1 MTFKRNIPPKLYGV
15 DRVEY
20 IEPNRHRLS
29 NGVEL
34 FTMNSGDQEV
44 VKIDFSF
51 KAGSWY
57 GNSRLDSTMAASM
70 LQEGTSMH
78 KASEI
83 ANTFDFYG
91 AQFSSAS
98 SYDNNY
104 ISLLSLKKHLPN
116 LLPLVSE
123 IIRESSFPEEEF
135 EILRAKKKQRAIVD
149 AGRVGLIAQKS
160 FLRNLFGEGHPYSP
174 VASPEYYDTIS
185 LKDVKSHF
193 NRYYLPNRMTIT
205 ASGFIDAEVIRI
217 IEDNFSVTWGGLDP
231 AESINNRRLPIADK
245 SLFIEKEGAN
255 QNAVAIGKLFPTQ
268 NHPDFPGIKLLCTIL
283 GGYFGSRLMSNIR
296 EDKGYTYSIQASPI
310 SFLHNGVF
318 LVFAEVKTDKTLETV
333 TEIFHEIEK
342 LSVELISEEELIPIQ
357 NYMLGRILEDFDGPF
372 SRAQTF
378 ASLRETNLDFGY
390 YNRLIDTIKT
400 MTPVEIRKLAQKY
413 LMPESMSTII
423 AGTKQ

>member
-1 MTFKRNIPPKLYGV
+1 MTFKRNIPPKVFGV

-20 IEPNRHRLS
+20 IEPIRHLLK

-44 VKIDFSF
+44 VKIDLSF

-57 GNSRLDSTMAASM
+57 GDSRLDSTMAASM
-70 LQEGTSMH
+70 LQEGTSHH

-83 ANTFDFYG
+83 ANIFDFYG

-104 ISLLSLKKHLPN
+104 ISLLSLKKYLPN

-135 EILRAKKKQRAIVD
+135 EILRAKRKQRAIVD
-149 AGRVGLIAQKS
+149 SGRVGLIAQKN

-185 LKDVKSHF
+185 LEGVKSHF
-193 NRYYLPNRMTIT
+193 TKYYLPDRMAVT
-205 ASGFIDAEVIRI
+205 ASGFIDNEVIQLI
-217 IEDNFSVTWGGLDP
+217 KDNFSSTWGGSDP
-231 AESINNRRLPIADK
+231 AERTNNYRLPIIEK
-245 SLFIEKEGAN
+245 SMFIEKEGAN
-255 QNAVAIGKLFPTQ
+255 QNAVTIGKLFPTQ
-268 NHPDFPGIKLLCTIL
+268 NHPDYPGLKLLCTIL

-296 EDKGYTYSIQASPI
+296 EEKGYTYSIQASPI
-310 SFLHNGVF
+310 SFLHNGIF
-318 LVFAEVKTDKTLETV
+318 LVFAEVKTDKTEETV
-333 TEIFHEIEK
+333 NEIFLEIEK
-342 LSVELISEEELIPIQ
+342 LTVELISEEELIPIQ

-372 SRAQTF
+372 ARAQTF
-378 ASLRETNLDFGY
+378 ASLRECNLDFGY
-390 YNRLIDTIKT
+390 YNRLINTIKT
-400 MTPVEIRKLAQKY
+400 ATPFEIRELARKY
-413 LMPESMSTII
+413 LAPESMSTVI
-423 AGTKQ
+423 AGKK

>member
-1 MTFKRNIPPKLYGV
+1 MTFKRNIPPKVWGV

-20 IEPNRHRLS
+20 IEPNRHLLN

-57 GNSRLDSTMAASM
+57 GKSRLDSTMAAWM
-70 LQEGTSMH
+70 LQEGTTNH

-83 ANTFDFYG
+83 ANIFDFYG

-104 ISLLSLKKHLPN
+104 ISLLSLKKYLPN
-116 LLPLVSE
+116 LLPIVSE
-123 IIRESSFPEEEF
+123 IIRESSFPKEEF
-135 EILRAKKKQRAIVD
+135 EILRAKRKQRAIVD

-174 VASPEYYDTIS
+174 VSSPEFYDSIS
-185 LKDVKSHF
+185 LEEVKSHF
-193 NRYYLPNRMTIT
+193 DRYYLPDRMSIT
-205 ASGFIDAEVIRI
+205 ASGFIDAEVIQL
-217 IEDNFSVTWGGLDP
+217 IEDHFSSSWGSSDKAERTNNFLLPV
-231 AESINNRRLPIADK
+231 AEKSI
-245 SLFIEKEGAN
+245 FIEKESAN

-296 EDKGYTYSIQASPI
+296 EDKGFTYSIQASPI

-318 LVFAEVKTDKTLETV
+318 LVFAEVKTDKTEETV
-333 TEIFHEIEK
+333 SEIFREIEK
-342 LSVELISEEELIPIQ
+342 LSVELISEKELIPIQ

-390 YNRLIDTIKT
+390 YNRLIYTIKT
-400 MTPVEIRKLAQKY
+400 ATPFEIREIAQKY
-413 LMPESMSTII
+413 LVPETMSTII
-423 AGTKQ
+423 AGIK

>member
-1 MTFKRNIPPKLYGV
+1 MTLKRNIPPKVWGV

-20 IEPNRHRLS
+20 IEPNRHCFK

-57 GNSRLDSTMAASM
+57 GKSRLDSTMAASM
-70 LQEGTSMH
+70 LQEGTTNH

-83 ANTFDFYG
+83 ANIFDFYG

-104 ISLLSLKKHLPN
+104 ISLLSLKKYLPQ
-116 LLPLVSE
+116 LLPMVSE
-123 IIRESSFPEEEF
+123 IIREASFPEEEF
-135 EILRAKKKQRAIVD
+135 EILRQKKKQRAIVD
-149 AGRVGLIAQKS
+149 ADRVGLIAQKS
-160 FLRNLFGEGHPYSP
+160 FLRNLFGEGHPYAP
-174 VASPEYYDTIS
+174 VASPVFYDSIT
-185 LKDVKSHF
+185 LEGVKSHF
-193 NRYYLPNRMTIT
+193 KSYYLPDRMTIT
-205 ASGFIDAEVIRI
+205 ASGFVDTEVVRL
-217 IEDNFSVTWGGLDP
+217 IEENFSASWGISNP
-231 AESINNRRLPIADK
+231 AGSINNHRLPIAEK
-245 SLFIEKEGAN
+245 TVFIEKEGAN

-268 NHPDFPGIKLLCTIL
+268 NHPDYPGIKLLCTIL

-318 LVFAEVKTDKTLETV
+318 LVFAEVKTDKTDETV
-333 TEIFHEIEK
+333 NEIFHEIQK
-342 LSVELISEEELIPIQ
+342 LSEELIAEEELIPIQ

-378 ASLRETNLDFGY
+378 ASLREVNMDFEY
-390 YNRLIDTIKT
+390 YNKLIHTIKT
-400 MTPVEIRKLAQKY
+400 ATPDEIRELSRKY
-413 LMPESMSTII
+413 LAPETMSTTI
-423 AGTKQ
+423 AGTR

>member
-1 MTFKRNIPPKLYGV
+1 MTIKRNIPPKVWGV

-20 IEPNRHRLS
+20 IEPDLLRLN
-29 NGVEL
+29 NGIEL

-44 VKIDFSF
+44 VKIDLSF
-51 KAGSWY
+51 KAGSWF
-57 GNSRLDSTMAASM
+57 GSSRLDSTMAASM
-70 LQEGTSMH
+70 LQEGTTKH

-83 ANTFDFYG
+83 ANIFDFYG

-104 ISLLSLKKHLPN
+104 ISLLSLKKYLPN
-116 LLPLVSE
+116 LLPMVSE

-135 EILRAKKKQRAIVD
+135 EILRAKRKQRAIVD

-185 LKDVKSHF
+185 LEGVKSHF
-193 NRYYLPNRMTIT
+193 NRYYLPDRMTIT
-205 ASGFIDAEVIRI
+205 ASGFIDAEVIRL
-217 IEDNFSVTWGGLDP
+217 IEDNFSSSWGISNP
-231 AESINNRRLPIADK
+231 ADNINNHRLPFADK
-245 SLFIEKEGAN
+245 FLFIEKEGAN

-268 NHPDFPGIKLLCTIL
+268 NHPDYPGLKLLCTIL

-310 SFLHNGVF
+310 SFLHNGIF
-318 LVFAEVKTDKTLETV
+318 LVFAEVKTDKTDETV
-333 TEIFHEIEK
+333 SEIFREIEK
-342 LSVELISEEELIPIQ
+342 LSVELISEEELVPIQ

-378 ASLRETNLDFGY
+378 ASLREVNLDFGY
-390 YNRLIDTIKT
+390 YNRLINTIKT
-400 MTPVEIRKLAQKY
+400 ATPGDIRELARKY
-413 LMPESMSTII
+413 LSTESMSTVI
-423 AGTKQ
+423 AGKK

>member
-1 MTFKRNIPPKLYGV
+1 MTFKRNISPKVYGV

-20 IEPNRHRLS
+20 IEPDFHRLN

-34 FTMNSGDQEV
+34 FTINSGDQEV

-57 GNSRLDSTMAASM
+57 GNARLDSTMAASM
-70 LQEGTSMH
+70 LQEGTSTH

-104 ISLLSLKKHLPN
+104 ISLLSLKKYLPH

-135 EILRAKKKQRAIVD
+135 EILRAKRKQRAIVD
-149 AGRVGLIAQKS
+149 AGRVGLIAQKG

-185 LKDVKSHF
+185 LKEVKSHF
-193 NRYYLPNRMTIT
+193 NRFYLPNRMTIT

-217 IEDNFSVTWGGLDP
+217 IEDNFSATWGVKDE
-231 AESINNRRLPIADK
+231 AEIINNRRLPIADK

-318 LVFAEVKTDKTLETV
+318 LVFAEVKTDKTVETV
-333 TEIFHEIEK
+333 TEIFREIEK

-378 ASLRETNLDFGY
+378 ASLREMNLDFGY
-390 YNRLIDTIKT
+390 YNRLINTIKT
-400 MTPVEIRKLAQKY
+400 AKPVEIMELAQKY
-413 LMPESMSTII
+413 LASESMTTII
-423 AGTKQ
+423 AGTK

>member
-1 MTFKRNIPPKLYGV
+1 MTIKRNIPPIVFGV

-20 IEPNRHRLS
+20 IEPNRHELG

-57 GNSRLDSTMAASM
+57 GFSRLDSTMAAAM
-70 LQEGTSMH
+70 LQEGTKNH

-104 ISLLSLKKHLPN
+104 ISLLSLKKYLPN
-116 LLPLVSE
+116 LLPIVSE

-135 EILRAKKKQRAIVD
+135 EILRAKRKQRAIVD
-149 AGRVGLIAQKS
+149 AGRVGLIAQKN
-160 FLRNLFGEGHPYSP
+160 FLRNIFGEGHPYSP
-174 VASPEYYDTIS
+174 VASAEYYDTIS
-185 LKDVKSHF
+185 LKGVISHF
-193 NRYYLPNRMTIT
+193 NRFYLPDRMAIT
-205 ASGFIDAEVIRI
+205 ASGFIDAEVIQL
-217 IEDNFSVTWGGLDP
+217 IEDHFSSSWGSSDP
-231 AESINNRRLPIADK
+231 KERTNSYLLPVAEK
-245 SLFIEKEGAN
+245 YLFIEKEGAN

-268 NHPDFPGIKLLCTIL
+268 KHPDFPGLKLLCTIL

-310 SFLHNGVF
+310 SFLHNGIF
-318 LVFAEVKTDKTLETV
+318 LVFAEVKTDKTDETV
-333 TEIFHEIEK
+333 SEIFREIEK
-342 LSVELISEEELIPIQ
+342 LSSELISEQELIPIQ

-390 YNRLIDTIKT
+390 YNRLINTIKT
-400 MTPVEIRKLAQKY
+400 ATPLDIRELARKY
-413 LMPESMSTII
+413 LSIESMSTVI
-423 AGTKQ
+423 AGKK